1 MISSRRFSL
10 SLIVADAF
18 ALLLLINV
26 AADWRGLSTPEEIY
40 FWTILPLVLLTCFAL
55 YLIDGYSPRSDMVSL
70 DYTSQHLIA
79 TGCALLGALVLTF
92 IVVSSIPLQSSRGV
106 LVLSYAA
113 FAPLSLGYRRWLY
126 QRLRQR
132 CGERQIVFI
141 GSAESYAH
149 FREFARQ
156 RGLGQ
161 AVKSCVVDEENSRR
175 LGHELP
181 ETLDAIE
188 DGRLPTEAIVVRE
201 VSNALPAAV
210 TQQLIRL
217 YLAGIPTY
225 TLERFHQVYWRTI
238 PLYRVNQSWL
248 FQEGFKA
255 ARDPVY
261 ERLKRLS
268 DILLAA
274 LGLVLASPILAIAAL
289 AVRFDGHGSAI
300 FRQLR
305 IGKNNQPF
313 TIYKLRTMRP
323 VAPGDA
329 LYTHPGDKRITRI
342 GRVLRATRLDEFPQL
357 WNVLRGDMSMIG
369 PRAEWDKLVVDYETQ
384 IPSYHFRHLVRP
396 GITGWAQVN
405 YPYGA
410 NLDDTLRKLEY
421 DLYYIRH
428 FSFQMDAAIVLKTIH
443 VMLFGRGR

>member
-1 MISSRRFSL
+1 MIRSRLFSL
-10 SLIVADAF
+10 ALITGDILS
-18 ALLLLINV
+18 LLLLINV
-26 AADWRGLSTPEEIY
+26 AADWRGLSSLDEIY
-40 FWTILPLVLLTCFAL
+40 FWAILPLALLTCGTL

-70 DYTSQHLIA
+70 DYTSLHLIA
-79 TGCALLGALVLTF
+79 TACALLGALVLTF

-106 LVLSYAA
+106 LVISYAG
-113 FAPLSLGYRRWLY
+113 FATLSLGYRRWLF

-132 CGERQIVFI
+132 CGEQSIVFV
-141 GSAESYAH
+141 GSTESHAH
-149 FREFARQ
+149 FCEFARQ

-161 AVKSCVVDEENSRR
+161 PIKSCVIDEGNSSQ
-175 LGHELP
+175 LEQELAP
-181 ETLDAIE
+181 TLDAIE
-188 DGRLPTEAIVVRE
+188 NGRLPAEAIVLRE
-201 VSNALPAAV
+201 AEKALPAAI

-217 YLAGIPTY
+217 YLAGVPTY
-225 TLERFHQVYWRTI
+225 TLERFHQIYWRTI

-274 LGLVLASPILAIAAL
+274 LGLALASPVLALAAIA
-289 AVRFDGHGSAI
+289 VRLDGHGSAI
-300 FRQLR
+300 FRQSR

-323 VAPGDA
+323 AAPGDA
-329 LYTHPGDKRITRI
+329 LYTDASDKRITKI
-342 GRVLRATRLDEFPQL
+342 GRVLRATRIDEFPQL

-369 PRAEWDKLVVDYETQ
+369 PRAEWDKLVANYEAQ
-384 IPSYHFRHLVRP
+384 IPIYHFRHLVRP

-410 NLDDTLRKLEY
+410 NLEDTLRKLEY

-443 VMLFGRGR
+443 VMLFGKGQ